1 MASEYFSFVRQ
12 AGIPLNV
19 LTARGMLL
27 SIITREAPELL
38 EATASD
44 GLPFRCSESFTR
56 KFLKRYCN
64 MVPRSST
71 RAAQKTPPDAGDK
84 LYEMWLR
91 LALGCRDSGVRHG
104 DLIIN
109 FDQTNV
115 VVADN
120 SARTF
125 DVRGSKQVG
134 VTGKEEKR
142 SWTAVN
148 AISAAG
154 HMLPTQIIMKGVTV
168 RSLPS
173 PSSPD
178 YDQSLRIGFRWSL
191 NRDSSWSN
199 IPQLRELLRDII
211 VPFFEERKRD
221 LGYPDDQEC
230 FIILDCWAVH
240 RSLEFRELVFEEWPW
255 LRLRF
260 VPGGCTGLGQPCDVG
275 IQRVYKHSIRR
286 SQLEDIVREMS
297 FHLEG
302 GGTPETLKLDT
313 TIGTLR
319 DRSPHWFVKAYNDTN
334 DRDLILKACTSC
346 SLPSESFFNQ

>member
-1 MASEYFSFVRQ
+1 
-12 AGIPLNV
+12 
-19 LTARGMLL
+19 MLL
-27 SIITREAPELL
+27 SIIEREAPELFH
-38 EATASD
+38 AMASD
-44 GLPFRCSESFTR
+44 GSRFQCSESFTR
-56 KFLKRYCN
+56 RFLRRYCN
-64 MVPRSST
+64 MVPRAST
-71 RAAQKTPPDAGDK
+71 RAAQKIPANAGEK

-91 LALGCRDSGVRHG
+91 LALGLRDSGVRHG
-104 DLIIN
+104 DLVIN
-109 FDQTNV
+109 FDQTAI

-120 SARTF
+120 SAHTF
-125 DVRGSKQVG
+125 DIRGSKQVG

-142 SWTAVN
+142 AWTAVN
-148 AISAAG
+148 IVSAAG

-173 PSSPD
+173 QGSPD
-178 YDQSLRIGFRWSL
+178 YQESIRLGFQWSL
-191 NRDSSWSN
+191 NRDSAWSN
-199 IPQLRELLRDII
+199 IPQLHELLYHII

-240 RSLEFRELVFEEWPW
+240 RSLEFRELVFDQWPW

-286 SQLEDIVREMS
+286 SQLDDIVREMTA
-297 FHLEG
+297 HLER

-319 DRSPHWFVKAYNDTN
+319 DRSPRWFIKAYKDTDN
-334 DRDLILKACTSC
+334 PELVRKVG
-346 SLPSESFFNQ
+346 PFF